1 MESVAKF
8 NSPQGENAN
17 QKSEKWRR
25 IEAACTQCSLS
36 HTSGPYLRMSSFP
49 VRISVTTFNVWGE
62 NHWPAR
68 AVSLAQTLLTIR
80 SDVYLLQEV
89 TPAIIKNLDENLK
102 IYKRISDDRREG
114 WMNES
119 NIYWNDELLS
129 LVDYGFG
136 DLDMAGIV

>member
-1 MESVAKF
+1 
-8 NSPQGENAN
+8 
-17 QKSEKWRR
+17 
-25 IEAACTQCSLS
+25 
-36 HTSGPYLRMSSFP
+36 MSNFP
-49 VRISVTTFNVWGE
+49 VRISITTFNVWGD

-68 AVSLAQTLLTIR
+68 AVPLAQTLLTIR

-129 LVDYGFG
+129 LVDFGFG
-136 DLDMAGIV
+136 DLDMPGLHFCCCIILVCNVII

>member
-1 MESVAKF
+1 MATHRSLL
-8 NSPQGENAN
+8 QL
-17 QKSEKWRR
+17 
-25 IEAACTQCSLS
+25 CSYS
-36 HTSGPYLRMSSFP
+36 TASRATGRMSNFP
-49 VRISVTTFNVWGE
+49 VRVSVTTFNVWGN

-102 IYKRISDDRREG
+102 IYKRISDDKREG
-114 WMNES
+114 WMTES

-136 DLDMAGIV
+136 DLDMPGIALFLLSYCNPHFLV